1 MLSLISLFQ
10 LTPNEVNFIFLNQVE
25 EKKKESSLRLVDWM
39 KMDTLPNEDIDWKMM
54 IHQRN

>member
-1 MLSLISLFQ
+1 
-10 LTPNEVNFIFLNQVE
+10 VE
-25 EKKKESSLRLVDWM
+25 EKKKERGLRLVDWM